1 MSAPAHPFQYWDQLL
16 QPVRDAFGH
25 IQSRACL
32 TGVHGAM
39 GAFALSVLTRS
50 EGPSVLIV
58 SASDEEAE
66 RMYDNLCFF
75 QTLFGLSTDTLA
87 FFPEWET
94 LPYEPTAPP
103 PELIARRARTLYRLA
118 EGARTI
124 LVTSIPALL
133 QRLMP
138 TSVFIDACAELRA
151 GKSIE
156 REAFIARLLR
166 LGYRRGSVVEN
177 PGEFSVRGGIL
188 DVYSTAYDEPLRI
201 ELLGDTI
208 ESIRR
213 FDPTTQ
219 KSTGKMPR
227 RCSCLH

>member
-151 GKSIE
+151 GKSH
-156 REAFIARLLR
+156 F
-166 LGYRRGSVVEN
+166 
-177 PGEFSVRGGIL
+177 
-188 DVYSTAYDEPLRI
+188 
-201 ELLGDTI
+201 
-208 ESIRR
+208 
-213 FDPTTQ
+213 
-219 KSTGKMPR
+219 
-227 RCSCLH
+227 